1 MVREDEKKFNIK
13 SYMTDMI
20 IMLSCLSI
28 MGVYLNGTRA
38 ILILLICVL
47 SGIFFEG
54 IVNLFI
60 RKNVKSLVPD
70 LSTIATSLM
79 IALCMPV
86 SVPFFVPVIGVFF
99 AVVIGKIPFGNSD
112 ELIFVPAAVG
122 LSFLSIAYSKD
133 IFTFKA
139 YEFVKIDVIG
149 ADNINALS
157 LAGMLK
163 QGKSIIPDAMNL
175 VQVLIGR
182 ITGPIGTTAI
192 ILFLGCFIYLAI
204 KRREQ
209 LTVIFF
215 YLFAITLVA
224 IMFPRVYTGRKMS
237 IIMEIS
243 AGYVLFGSVFM
254 LSDLVTSP
262 KNTIARGAYGFFA
275 GLLTM
280 LFRHLGHYEDGVFFV
295 VILMN
300 ATSDVFERIGLKI
313 MSLSENKNK
322 KKGEIIKVDKR
333 TKTKQKK
340 NKIKKSTKE
349 QKA

>member
-54 IVNLFI
+54 MVNLFI

-99 AVVIGKIPFGNSD
+99 AIVIGKIPFGNSD

-139 YEFVKIDVIG
+139 FEFVKIDVIG

-209 LTVIFF
+209 LIVIFF

-224 IMFPRVYTGRKMS
+224 IMFSRVYTGRKMS

>member
-1 MVREDEKKFNIK
+1 MIKEDKEKFTIK
-13 SYMTDMI
+13 SYMTDII

-38 ILILLICVL
+38 ILIILICLL

-54 IVNLFI
+54 VVNVFI
-60 RKNVKSLVPD
+60 RKNVSTLVPD

-99 AVVIGKIPFGNSD
+99 AVVVGKIPFGKSD

-122 LSFLSIAYSKD
+122 LSFLSIAYSKEM
-133 IFTFKA
+133 FTFKSFD
-139 YEFVKIDVIG
+139 FVKIDVIG

-157 LAGMLK
+157 LAGILK
-163 QGKSIIPDAMNL
+163 QGKSVMPDAIHL

-192 ILFLGCFIYLAI
+192 ILFIGCFIYLAI

-209 LTVIFF
+209 LIVIFF

-224 IMFPRVYTGRKMS
+224 ILFPRIYTGRKMS

-243 AGYVLFGSVFM
+243 AGYVLFGAVFM

-262 KNTIARGAYGFFA
+262 KNTIARGAYGLFA

-280 LFRHLGHYEDGVFFV
+280 LFRHLGSYEDGVFFV

-300 ATSDVFERIGLKI
+300 ATSDVFERLGLKI
-313 MSLSENKNK
+313 MDLSEKRKKNK
-322 KKGEIIKVDKR
+322 GELKKVDK
-333 TKTKQKK
+333 KPKSKQKK
-340 NKIKKSTKE
+340 NRIKKSTAK